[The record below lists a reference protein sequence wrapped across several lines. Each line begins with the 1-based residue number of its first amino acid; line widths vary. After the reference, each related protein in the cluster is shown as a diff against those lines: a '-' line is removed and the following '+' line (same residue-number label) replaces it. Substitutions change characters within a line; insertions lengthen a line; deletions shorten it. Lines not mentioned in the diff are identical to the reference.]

1 MPYEIIISRELCE
14 SNAEWVAIILDAAL
28 ACPVNAITLIDHTGT
43 KPGPE
48 TRKALRLTGAGGLD
62 ASG

>member
-28 ACPVNAITLIDHTGT
+28 ACPVNAITLIDHYGDQAW
-43 KPGPE
+43 P
-48 TRKALRLTGAGGLD
+48 
-62 ASG
+62 